1 MLEELKKLVKSL
13 FVIYVIKN
21 QFVKGVI
28 YTIAAGLVFGGLYFI
43 FGG

>member
-1 MLEELKKLVKSL
+1 MLEELRKLVTSL
-13 FVIYVIKN
+13 FVIHVVKN

-28 YTIAAGLVFGGLYFI
+28 YTLAAGLVFGGLYLI